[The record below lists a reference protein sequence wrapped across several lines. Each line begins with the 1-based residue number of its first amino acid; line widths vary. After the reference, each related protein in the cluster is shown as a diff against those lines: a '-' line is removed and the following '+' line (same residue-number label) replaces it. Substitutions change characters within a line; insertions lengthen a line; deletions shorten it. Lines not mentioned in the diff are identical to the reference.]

1 MESYESIVAYA
12 ARMREKARD
21 CEFGD
26 QADDRILEHLI
37 QTIKDNDL
45 IKRCIQKRWNLEQ
58 FIEEANQ
65 REDIGQ
71 QVKDMKDDHK
81 VARIGGKQA
90 KAHGSYTERGGP
102 KQEWKKPGKMCGYC
116 GKTDSHKPGQ
126 NCPAFGKQCLKCGK
140 YNHFATCCKSGKSEK
155 PGCCNRNRDHRGGN
169 SQKHIKKTS
178 DDHTSSDS
186 DDEFISQAAKH
197 VSHHVKRVRS
207 GKNQDTV
214 LIRIGDIDAS
224 VEPDSGASANI
235 MDEYQFRALQ
245 HRSKSI
251 KELELSND
259 TLKTLQSTLAVKGE
273 FRTILRNCNRG
284 TTSKFL
290 VIEGKMDSP
299 PLLCK
304 NTLIELGMLKIE
316 PQGTLKETNELRIH
330 SVKATGDVEAILD
343 EYKEV
348 FEGIGCIRDK
358 NTGEEI
364 EVKLEIDPEA
374 IPVAQKPR
382 HVAYHLQQ
390 PLKEWLN
397 QGVEQK
403 IFEKVPDGE
412 PITWCSPLVVQPKP
426 KYTEIDKEKL
436 KPQMIRASID
446 MRIPNRSM
454 KRSRCVQAP
463 RVEDF
468 EYHLHDCRI
477 FTKLDLRQG
486 YHQLALD
493 PETRKIATF
502 STPWG
507 NYRPRRLVFGAKSSQ
522 DVFDESMFRIFGD
535 IPHCLNQRDDILLG
549 GRDEKEHRKVL
560 RTVLQREKDYGVT
573 FNKEKCQFEQEEIE
587 FFGHTFTKDELKPS
601 PEKVKAVK
609 ECEEPKSKEEVRSFL
624 GMAGYLD
631 NFIESYATIAAPL
644 YQLTRKETKFRWGN
658 KKKMRS

>member
-1 MESYESIVAYA
+1 
-12 ARMREKARD
+12 
-21 CEFGD
+21 
-26 QADDRILEHLI
+26 
-37 QTIKDNDL
+37 
-45 IKRCIQKRWNLEQ
+45 
-58 FIEEANQ
+58 
-65 REDIGQ
+65 
-71 QVKDMKDDHK
+71 
-81 VARIGGKQA
+81 
-90 KAHGSYTERGGP
+90 
-102 KQEWKKPGKMCGYC
+102 
-116 GKTDSHKPGQ
+116 
-126 NCPAFGKQCLKCGK
+126 
-140 YNHFATCCKSGKSEK
+140 
-155 PGCCNRNRDHRGGN
+155 
-169 SQKHIKKTS
+169 
-178 DDHTSSDS
+178 
-186 DDEFISQAAKH
+186 
-197 VSHHVKRVRS
+197 
-207 GKNQDTV
+207 
-214 LIRIGDIDAS
+214 
-224 VEPDSGASANI
+224 
-235 MDEYQFRALQ
+235 
-245 HRSKSI
+245 
-251 KELELSND
+251 
-259 TLKTLQSTLAVKGE
+259 
-273 FRTILRNCNRG
+273 
-284 TTSKFL
+284 
-290 VIEGKMDSP
+290 MDSP

-397 QGVEQK
+397 QGVEEK

-436 KPQMIRASID
+436 EPQMIRASID

-507 NYRPRRLVFGAKSSQ
+507 NYRPRRLVFSVKSSQ

-535 IPHCLNQRDDILLG
+535 IPDCLNQRDDILLG

-560 RTVLQREKDYGVT
+560 RTVLQRAKDYGVT

-587 FFGHTFTKDELKPS
+587 LFGHTFTKDGLKPS
-601 PEKVKAVK
+601 PEKVKAVLK
-609 ECEEPKSKEEVRSFL
+609 ELDSVPKYHLLEPS
-624 GMAGYLD
+624 
-631 NFIESYATIAAPL
+631 
-644 YQLTRKETKFRWGN
+644 
-658 KKKMRS
+658 